1 MVKILFFAHL
11 SEMANTPSLDL
22 HLDKAVAA
30 VDIIEQLKPQVSDEL
45 ITELQSQTAMVSINQ
60 SYATWQSKVCDG
72 DELAFLPPVS
82 GG

>member
-22 HLDKAVAA
+22 HLDKTVAA
-30 VDIIEQLKPQVSDEL
+30 IDIVEHLKSQVPDEL

-60 SYATWQSKVCDG
+60 SYATWQSQVSDG

>member
-60 SYATWQSKVCDG
+60 SYATWQSQVSDG